1 MLIGFNFLTAC
12 KKEVAMPVDI
22 ASLNFNDFN
31 AFIKKYPH
39 SEISIASFLFANAI
53 RIWKEQLDEEDFH
66 ALLEEVTDS
75 ILYEEVDKRILH

>member
-1 MLIGFNFLTAC
+1 MYNITMTDDYDIDDIKLADGITAF
-12 KKEVAMPVDI
+12 V
-22 ASLNFNDFN
+22 N